1 MMSSHRARIA
11 KVYGILCMNA
21 QYAALM
27 KAAGYDTAD
36 KFAAAFDNGE
46 ALLNFGKALFKALA
60 VSRPDQ
66 PAIATVS
73 YYLDRI
79 NNGQR
84 YYAMEGRVDKK
95 ADTDFNPPYITNGV
109 NGNVMNATS
118 ATLGFCNNNTT
129 IDTWYGPE
137 LPVAGDYA
145 KWMIEPIDDENYFGV
160 TCLTDP
166 DVKDADGNWYAT
178 AYFDF
183 PFTVNN
189 GDAFYISKTTT
200 DKEKGIYTATAT
212 KIDGVVP
219 AQTPVLLRVKGA
231 TAETNKIT
239 PVYQETE
246 VAPISN
252 NLLKGGEYAD
262 AGKTGTINDLYDGGD
277 INVSILSF
285 TVESM
290 FASNTAW
297 FFGTTIPTEKVSK
310 GYYHTLDV
318 NKKGKVGFYFYT
330 GSKLAGNKAYLY
342 FDTPIFNSVA
352 EADGTAGSGNA
363 KSFVLQFNDET
374 SGITDINTEDNQNL
388 NGKIYDMQGRQ
399 VTTPSHGI
407 YIINGKKIL
416 VK

>member
-1 MMSSHRARIA
+1 
-11 KVYGILCMNA
+11 
-21 QYAALM
+21 M

-36 KFAAAFDNGE
+36 KFAAAFDNGDS
-46 ALLNFGKALFKALA
+46 LLNFGKALFKALA

-145 KWMIEPIDDENYFGV
+145 KWMIEPIDNENYFGV
-160 TCLTDP
+160 TCLTNP
-166 DVKDADGNWYAT
+166 DVKDADGNWYTT

-189 GDAFYISKTTT
+189 GDAFYISKTTV
-200 DKEKGIYTATAT
+200 DKTNSIYTATAT

-231 TAETNKIT
+231 TAETNKLT

-246 VAPISN
+246 VAPISS

-290 FASNTAW
+290 FAANTAW
-297 FFGTTIPTEKVSK
+297 FFGTTIPTDAKVSK

-318 NKKGKVGFYFYT
+318 SKKTGKVGFYFYT

-352 EADGTAGSGNA
+352 EADGTTGNA
-363 KSFVLQFNDET
+363 KSFV
-374 SGITDINTEDNQNL
+374 
-388 NGKIYDMQGRQ
+388 
-399 VTTPSHGI
+399 H
-407 YIINGKKIL
+407 YI
-416 VK
+416 

>member
-1 MMSSHRARIA
+1 MYIEPTLTTDNRAAYYAYATFPDMNVVTNFIKAHNDVITSARIA
-11 KVYGILCMNA
+11 KVYGIVCGNA

-262 AGKTGTINDLYDGGD
+262 AGKTGTINDLYDGGTY
-277 INVSILSF
+277 SILSLLLK
-285 TVESM
+285 VCLH
-290 FASNTAW
+290 
-297 FFGTTIPTEKVSK
+297 PT
-310 GYYHTLDV
+310 LL
-318 NKKGKVGFYFYT
+318 
-330 GSKLAGNKAYLY
+330 GSL
-342 FDTPIFNSVA
+342 
-352 EADGTAGSGNA
+352 EQ
-363 KSFVLQFNDET
+363 QF
-374 SGITDINTEDNQNL
+374 L
-388 NGKIYDMQGRQ
+388 RRR
-399 VTTPSHGI
+399 
-407 YIINGKKIL
+407 
-416 VK
+416 